1 VVSAGAASDGAGGLA
16 ATSAQRYDGFC
27 GGDLASRFGLPR
39 VDVFDTIGSTLDAAH
54 DLASRGAAAGTLV
67 LADGQTAGRGRAGRH
82 WRSDRGAGIWLTLI
96 EQPRDVEALGVL
108 SLRIGLALAPVL
120 EVFAAEPVGLKW
132 PNDLY
137 AGDRKLAGV
146 LVEVR
151 WRDGAPEWAAIGVGI
166 NVRLPD
172 GEAGATALRP
182 GVNRIAVLDSVL
194 PALRGAASLG
204 GLLDEREL
212 EAYSVRDVAA
222 GRACIAPV
230 AGIVRGIDR
239 AGALLVEPPTSP
251 ARVAVRSGSLAF
263 LEVQ

>member
-1 VVSAGAASDGAGGLA
+1 MSHRASEPT
-16 ATSAQRYDGFC
+16 ATSAQRYDGCC
-27 GGDLASRFGLPR
+27 GADLASRFALPR
-39 VDVFDTIGSTLDAAH
+39 VDVFDTIGSTLDVAH

-67 LADGQTAGRGRAGRH
+67 LADEQTAGRGRAGRH

-96 EQPRDVEALGVL
+96 ERPRDVEALGVL

-120 EVFAAEPVGLKW
+120 EAFSAEPIGVKW

-137 AGDRKLAGV
+137 AGGRKLAGV

-151 WRDGAPEWAAIGVGI
+151 WRDGAPEWAAMGVGI
-166 NVRLPD
+166 NVRLPA
-172 GEAGATALRP
+172 GETGAAALRP
-182 GVNRIAVLDSVL
+182 GVNRISVLDAVL
-194 PALRGAASLG
+194 PALRRASLLG
-204 GLLDEREL
+204 GLLDEQEL

-230 AGIVRGIDR
+230 AGIVRGVDR
-239 AGALLVEPPTSP
+239 AGALLVESP
-251 ARVAVRSGSLAF
+251 AGSTRVAVRSGSLAF

>member
-1 VVSAGAASDGAGGLA
+1 MTNRAASNPASA
-16 ATSAQRYDGFC
+16 PTATSAQRYDGCC

-39 VDVFDTIGSTLDAAH
+39 VDVFDTIGSTLDVAH

-67 LADGQTAGRGRAGRH
+67 LADEQTAGRGRAGRQ
-82 WRSDRGAGIWLTLI
+82 WRSDRGAGVWLTLL
-96 EQPRDVEALGVL
+96 ERPRDVEALGVL

-120 EVFAAEPVGLKW
+120 EAFTAEPVGLKW

-137 AGDRKLAGV
+137 AGGRKLAGV

-151 WRDGAPEWAAIGVGI
+151 WRDAAPEWAAIGVGI
-166 NVRLPD
+166 NVRLPA
-172 GEAGATALRP
+172 GEAGAAALRP
-182 GVNRIAVLDSVL
+182 GVNRIAVLDAVL
-194 PALRGAASLG
+194 PALRGAALLG

-222 GRACIAPV
+222 GRACVAPV

-239 AGALLVEPPTSP
+239 AGALLVESP
-251 ARVAVRSGSLAF
+251 ARSTRVAVRSGSLAF
-263 LEVQ
+263 LEVP